1 MKKVLLTIGM
11 SAGLFA
17 ASHAQVIFAVESP
30 AYLQGNYPL
39 NYAKAAD
46 GWGVPDL
53 TNPANAVLD
62 TLAFVSDGTA
72 ADSLGCNTLV
82 NGSQIAGK
90 IAVVYRGSC
99 QFGTKAK
106 NAQNQGAVAVIIINN
121 VPDDV
126 TQFGML
132 GGDSGAA
139 VTIPVIMIS
148 QDAGALLKNEI
159 ENGTVV
165 GFIGNKFGYYN
176 NDIGFTQAD
185 ILRPVEIARP
195 IRISET
201 SSEYSVQLGA
211 WIYNFGSNPQT
222 NVTLNAQI
230 VFNSN
235 VIYNQTSSPIANLPA
250 GDSVFITLPTFS
262 QANYLAGQYQFT
274 YTASATQTDQFAA
287 DNTLNGTFL
296 LNEDVYSLAPVD
308 VNKKPIASAFYRP
321 GAATGD
327 FEACIHFRDANAS
340 RMAVG
345 GLFFAATT
353 RAVDSL
359 SFPGTLIEANA
370 YLWDNNFT
378 DLDDPNFDVSGLT
391 SIAYGFYE
399 FTQTSERGQIVYADF
414 DNTVVMEDNKR
425 YLFCVKTQDDYIY
438 IGYNAS
444 IDYSTNIENFRQP
457 VAPIV
462 DGGTF
467 YALGFG
473 GDVTPAIALNMFD
486 KNFLGLEEEEVANT
500 IVPYPNPANQV
511 INIPMKGLNGL
522 VNIDIIDMNGRLIK
536 TVRANVAG
544 ETLQVDVTGISNGQY
559 SFRMTTSDGKVN
571 TFKVVV
577 TK

>member
-1 MKKVLLTIGM
+1 MKKLLFTLGL
-11 SAGLFA
+11 SAGLLA
-17 ASHAQVIFAVESP
+17 ASDAQVIFAVESP
-30 AYLQGNYPL
+30 LFLQGNYPL

-72 ADSLGCNTLV
+72 ADSLGCNTLT
-82 NGSQIAGK
+82 NGSQVAGK

-159 ENGTVV
+159 ENGSVV

-176 NDIGFTQAD
+176 NDIGFTQAN
-185 ILRPVEIARP
+185 ILRPVEVARP
-195 IRISET
+195 LLISQNA
-201 SSEYSVQLGA
+201 SEYSVQLGA
-211 WIYNFGSNPQT
+211 WIYNFGTDTQT

-230 VFNSN
+230 VFNSST
-235 VIYNQTSSPIANLPA
+235 IYNQTSTAIPTLAP
-250 GDSVFITLPTFS
+250 GDSVYVTLPTFS
-262 QANYLAGQYQFT
+262 QSAYLAGEYEFT
-274 YTASATQTDQFAA
+274 YTSSASLSDQFAA
-287 DNTLNGTFL
+287 DNVLNGSFL
-296 LNEDVYSLAPVD
+296 LNDNIYSLAPVD
-308 VNKKPIASAFYRP
+308 STKMPIASAFYRP
-321 GAATGD
+321 SASTGD
-327 FEACIHFRDANAS
+327 FESCIHFRDANAS
-340 RMAVG
+340 RLAVE
-345 GLFFAATT
+345 GLYFAATT
-353 RAVDSL
+353 TLADTS
-359 SFPGTLIEANA
+359 SFPGTLIEANM

-378 DLDDPNFDVSGLT
+378 DLNDPNFAADALT
-391 SIAYGFYE
+391 NLAYGFYE
-399 FTQTSERGQIVYADF
+399 FTQVSERGQIVYADF
-414 DNTVVMEDNKR
+414 DNTIIMEDNKR
-425 YLFCVKTQDDYIY
+425 YLFCVKTQNANIY
-438 IGYNAS
+438 FGYNAS
-444 IDYSTNIENFRQP
+444 IDYATNLENYNQP
-457 VAPIV
+457 IAPIV

-473 GDVTPAIALNMFD
+473 TEVTPAIAVKMID
-486 KNFLGLEEEEVANT
+486 KNFVGIEEEQVANS
-500 IVPYPNPANQV
+500 IIPYPNPANQA
-511 INIPMKGLNGL
+511 INIPMNGISGL
-522 VNIDIIDMNGRLIK
+522 VSIDIMDMNGRLVK
-536 TVRANVAG
+536 TIRTNIAG
-544 ETLQVDVTGISNGQY
+544 ETMQVDVTGMSNGQY
-559 SFRMTTSDGKVN
+559 SFRITTADGKVN

>member
-1 MKKVLLTIGM
+1 MKKVLLTLGM
-11 SAGLFA
+11 SVGLFS
-17 ASHAQVIFAVESP
+17 ASYSQVVFAVESP

-72 ADSLGCNTLV
+72 ADSLGCGTLT

-106 NAQNQGAVAVIIINN
+106 NAQNKGAVAVIIINN

-132 GGDSGAA
+132 GGDSGTA

-159 ENGTVV
+159 ENGNVV

-176 NDIGFTQAD
+176 NDIGFTRAH
-185 ILRPVEIARP
+185 ILRPVEVARP
-195 IRISET
+195 HRITET

-211 WIYNFGSNPQT
+211 WIYNYGSDPQT
-222 NVTLNAQI
+222 NITLNAQI
-230 VFNSN
+230 VLNSN
-235 VIYNQTSSPIANLPA
+235 TIYNQTSTPVATLAP
-250 GDSVFITLPTFS
+250 GDSVYITLPTFS
-262 QANYLAGQYQFT
+262 QATYLAGQYQFT
-274 YTASATQTDQFAA
+274 YTASATLTDQFAA
-287 DNTLNGTFL
+287 DNTINGTFL
-296 LNEDVYSLAPVD
+296 LNEDVYSLVPVD
-308 VNKKPIASAFYRP
+308 ANKMPIASAFYRP
-321 GAATGD
+321 SSASGD
-327 FEACIHFRDANAS
+327 FETCIHFRDANAS

-345 GLFFAATT
+345 GLFFAASTT
-353 RAVDSL
+353 AADSS
-359 SFPGTLIEANA
+359 SFPGTLIEANM
-370 YLWDNNFT
+370 YLWDNDFA
-378 DLDDPNFDVSGLT
+378 DLDDPAFDISGLT
-391 SIAYGFYE
+391 GLAYGFYE
-399 FTQTSERGQIVYADF
+399 FTQTSERGKIVYADF
-414 DNTVVMEDNKR
+414 DNTIVMEDNKR

-438 IGYNAS
+438 LGFNAS
-444 IDYSTNIENFRQP
+444 IDYTTNIANYRQP
-457 VAPIV
+457 VGPII

-486 KNFLGLEEEEVANT
+486 KNYVGIEEEQTANA
-500 IVPYPNPANQV
+500 IIPYPNPANQV
-511 INIPMKGLNGL
+511 IHIPMKGINGL
-522 VNIDIIDMNGRLIK
+522 VNIDIMDMNGRLVK
-536 TVRANVAG
+536 TIRANVAG
-544 ETLQVDVTGISNGQY
+544 ETLQVDVTGISNGNY
-559 SFRMTTSDGKVN
+559 SFRMTTSDGKVT

-577 TK
+577 NK